1 MKKLFIVFGSILP
14 CLLAAQPAQW
24 SSRGIGGGGALFAP
38 TISPNDASNMY
49 LQCDMS
55 EVFHTN
61 NMGGVW
67 NTVHFTE
74 LISTGGQHTVEYTS
88 NPSILYSVNMDYIT
102 DERYPVKSSD
112 FGIHWEPTG
121 NDPTN
126 GDVWYISADPNSTIR
141 LLVASYDE
149 LFYSGDGGNSFTSV
163 YTAPDFHIAGVF
175 WDGNSIYVG
184 TREGLLVSTN
194 NGDSFSLDNT
204 QGIPSNSG
212 FISFTG
218 SRSGGQVRL
227 MGTIADEGDLY
238 PGINAL
244 DIGICTGIMKMDV
257 GLTSWQNATNGIN
270 GDHEVFLISS
280 SMIDIN
286 VFYTAGTNTNN
297 SFPVVYKT
305 SDGGTSWSEV
315 FLTNNNQN
323 IATGWSGYQGD
334 ENWWYGEIVFG
345 LDVAPNDPN
354 TAIITDFGF
363 AHVTSNGGT
372 SWKQAYVEIQDQNPS
387 GSPTPVDLAYA
398 GNGLENTSCWNMLW
412 IDSLSIFASYTDI
425 TGIRSADSGAKW
437 KIDYNGIDYNTVYHV
452 VKAPN
457 GTLYAAVSSVH
468 DLYQSTYL
476 TDNRIDAGEGAILY
490 STDNGANW
498 QMLHDFSMPVIWL
511 ALDPNNPEELYAS
524 VVNSVSGGIYRT
536 ANLGNGNA
544 STWSMTASP
553 ARTEGHPY
561 TVHVLNDGTLVSS
574 WSGRR
579 ASNFTASSGVFV
591 STNEGDSWN
600 DVSMDDEM
608 YYWTKDVVIDPN
620 DASQNTWYAAVHSG
634 WGGAANDKGGLYK
647 TTDRGQNW
655 TLVFDSYRVESAGI
669 HPQNPAIV
677 YATTESDGLWYSEN
691 ATEANPTFTQ
701 LMNYDFQH
709 PMRVF
714 FHPQNAN
721 QVWVTSFG
729 NGMKTGTTEISGL
742 ADLNNGAEFILF
754 PNPANGSFSLQ
765 ATTADA
771 QSFRMIDQQGNCVLQ
786 GKLNQQITVDA
797 RSLSPGLY
805 FISVDY
811 NNGSSATEK
820 IIILPNQ

>member
-1 MKKLFIVFGSILP
+1 MKALLFILSLLLP
-14 CLLAAQPAQW
+14 CILIAQPAQW
-24 SSRGIGGGGALFAP
+24 YSRGIGGGGALFAP
-38 TISPNDASNMY
+38 TISPNDPSNMY

-61 NMGGVW
+61 NQGGLW
-67 NTVHFTE
+67 SQVHFTE
-74 LISTGGQHTVEYTS
+74 LISSGGQHTVEYTS
-88 NPSILYSVNMDYIT
+88 NPSILYSVNTDYIT

-112 FGIHWEPTG
+112 FGIHWSPTEL
-121 NDPTN
+121 DPTN
-126 GDVWYISADPNSTIR
+126 GDVWYISADPNSTLR
-141 LLVASYDE
+141 LLVASYEE
-149 LFYSGDGGNSFTSV
+149 LFYSSDGGASFSSV
-163 YTAPDFHIAGVF
+163 YSTGGFHIAGVF
-175 WDGNSIYVG
+175 WDGNSIFVG

-194 NGDSFSLDNT
+194 NGDSFTLDNT
-204 QGIPSNSG
+204 QGIPSNYG

-218 SRSGGQVRL
+218 SKTGNQVRL
-227 MGTIADEGDLY
+227 MGTTADEDDLY

-244 DIGICTGIMKMDV
+244 DIGICTGIYKMDYGV
-257 GLTSWQNATNGIN
+257 SSWQSTTNGIN

-286 VFYTAGTNTNN
+286 TFYTAGTNTNN

-305 SDGGTSWSEV
+305 SDGGNSWSEV

-354 TAIITDFGF
+354 TVIITDFGF
-363 AHVTSNGGT
+363 AHVTSNGGN
-372 SWKQAYVEIQDQNPS
+372 SWKQAYVEMQDQNPS
-387 GSPTPVDLAYA
+387 GSPTPVDKAYA

-412 IDSLSIFASYTDI
+412 VDNSTIFSSYTDI
-425 TGIRSADSGAKW
+425 TAIRSADGGAKW

-452 VKAPN
+452 VRASN

-476 TDNRIDAGEGAILY
+476 TDNRIDAGDGAILY

-498 QMLHDFSMPVIWL
+498 QMLHNFSMPVIWL
-511 ALDPNNPEELYAS
+511 ALDPTNPEELYAS
-524 VVNSVSGGIYRT
+524 VVNSQSGGIYRT
-536 ANLGNGNA
+536 ANLGSGDA
-544 STWSMTASP
+544 STWSITTSP

-561 TVHVLNDGTLVSS
+561 TVYVLNDGTIVSS

-579 ASNFTASSGVFV
+579 ASNFTPSSGVFV
-591 STNEGDSWN
+591 STNDGVSWE
-600 DVSMDDEM
+600 DVSLEDKM
-608 YYWTKDVVIDPN
+608 YYWTKDLVIDPN
-620 DASQNTWYAAVHSG
+620 DASQNTWYVAVHSG
-634 WGGAANDKGGLYK
+634 WGGEANDKGGLYK

-677 YATTESDGLWYSEN
+677 YATTESEGLWYSEN
-691 ATEANPTFTQ
+691 ATEANPTFSQ

-721 QVWVTSFG
+721 EVWVTSFG
-729 NGMKTGTTEISGL
+729 NGMKTGNTEVSGL
-742 ADLNNGAEFILF
+742 ATLKNGPEFMIF
-754 PNPANGSFSLQ
+754 PNPANNYFSLKTASNARSFSV
-765 ATTADA
+765 A
-771 QSFRMIDQQGNCVLQ
+771 DQQGNIVLT
-786 GKLNQQITVDA
+786 GEMKQQTMVDTH
-797 RSLSPGLY
+797 SLVPGMY
-805 FISVDY
+805 FISVNYDT
-811 NNGSSATEK
+811 GETATEK
-820 IIILPNQ
+820 IIILPKH